1 MKSFLKKI
9 LIATSAASCLM
20 ANALGSEALTQSQPP
35 KATVLVSQII
45 DHPALNRTRQ
55 GLLDALK
62 AGGYKPGDNLTFRTE
77 SAQGSIALASQI
89 GTRFIEESPDVVV
102 GIGTSAAQALL
113 PLAKK
118 RCIPLVF
125 SSVTDPLLAGFAN
138 AEGTTRAGVYG
149 VSNYI
154 PIKDSLDYI
163 QAVLPAIT
171 RLGLIYNPSEANS
184 VSLVKALQDL
194 CKASNIRLIT
204 VTATKTAEVIPAASS
219 LAERVEAIF
228 ITNDNT
234 ALAALTGIAEVAA
247 RRKVPVFVSDTDAI
261 DQGAVL
267 AFGPDQYAIG
277 RQTGEIILSLL
288 KDKQT
293 TPNIVVY
300 PQKTECIL
308 NQAAAQRIGLVF
320 PEALMARASFYK
332 GEA

>member
-1 MKSFLKKI
+1 MKSFSKKI
-9 LIATSAASCLM
+9 LIVISSAACIT
-20 ANALGSEALTQSQPP
+20 ANAAGSEILNKNQPRN
-35 KATVLVSQII
+35 ATVLVSQII

-55 GLLDALK
+55 GLLDALIE
-62 AGGYKPGDNLTFRTE
+62 GGYKPGDNLTFRTE

-89 GTRFIEESPDVVV
+89 GTRFIEENPDIVV

-113 PLAKK
+113 PLANK
-118 RCIPLVF
+118 RSIPLVF
-125 SSVTDPLLAGFAN
+125 SSVTDPFLAGFSN
-138 AEGTTRAGVYG
+138 PEGITRAGVYG

-163 QAVLPAIT
+163 QAVLPTIT

-184 VSLVKALQDL
+184 VSLVKSLQEL
-194 CKASNIRLIT
+194 CKARNITLTPI
-204 VTATKTAEVIPAASS
+204 TATKTAEVIPAASS

-234 ALAALTGIAEVAA
+234 ALAALTGITQVAA

-261 DQGAVL
+261 DQGPIL

-288 KDKQT
+288 QKKQT
-293 TPNIVVY
+293 THNTVIY
-300 PQKTECIL
+300 PKETQCIL
-308 NQAAAQRIGLVF
+308 NQAAAKRIGIIF
-320 PEALMARASFYK
+320 PEALIANASLYK